1 MTGLIQSIGHR
12 TIGTVEEVSA
22 DRISVLL
29 DPDAPQAT
37 ALNTGV
43 PAGFPRINGY
53 VLIPNEGGSTA
64 CIISSLQIRHLPFPK
79 RRGTQQDFGLVD
91 LPFPSRIMA
100 LTPIGTLKSEPRGG
114 ELSFKVSRGV
124 DVFPTVGDPVQ
135 LPTSEQLRAIVEGE
149 DETEGR
155 ILIGHCPTA
164 GRAPVHVDPDKLFGR
179 HLAVLGNTGAGKSC
193 SVAGIVRWSLDAA
206 REARAQ
212 SPRSPTPGPNA
223 RFIVLDPNG
232 EYADA
237 FRDLGVRLFRVDPT
251 DKNGKPL
258 HVPAWLWN
266 GAEWSAFTDA
276 APGVQ
281 RPLLLEALR
290 RLRSGLGPPEQFETD
305 ATARIKRYR
314 TRLRM
319 LVQSGDHQIPGRRE
333 GCADVLLNIHTDFTD
348 LARSPDCTDPD
359 LRQALELVASRA
371 TDVEEST
378 RGNPRREGGFWHN
391 DFSEVELATIAAALN
406 RAAEAVGLADD
417 DTAVTDE
424 NTPLPFPAGELPR
437 FVEALATGQSG
448 RDVSQFV
455 DTLTLRIRSFLS
467 AGRLASVIQPEGS
480 TSTTLESWLT
490 DYVGADQ
497 AENGP
502 IAVIDLSL
510 VPSEVIHIVVSV
522 LARMIFE
529 ALQRYRRQ
537 NREELPTTLV
547 LEEAHT
553 FVHRELGGESA
564 PPAARECARVFER
577 IAREGRKFGLG
588 LVLAS
593 QRPSEVSSTV
603 LSQCNTFLLHRLVN
617 DQDQNLMKRLVPDGL
632 GPLLR
637 ELPSLPTRLAILLG
651 WAAPAPILVEVRDLE
666 KKFQPQSPDPA
677 FWEVWTGTEER
688 PIDWA
693 AIAAAWQ
700 RGDESGQTGSEA
712 AVAPAS
718 APARAEPVPEE
729 DASAPAVED
738 SDPADP
744 EGRVRPP
751 GPDGGPD
758 REA

>member
-1 MTGLIQSIGHR
+1 MTALIQAIGHR
-12 TIGTVEEVSA
+12 IVGTVEEVSA
-22 DRISVLL
+22 DQISVLL

-43 PAGFPRINGY
+43 PVGFPRINGY
-53 VLIPNEGGSTA
+53 VLIPNEGGATA
-64 CIISSLQIRHLPFPK
+64 CIISSVQIRRLAFPK

-91 LPFPSRIMA
+91 LPFPSRIMN
-100 LTPIGTLKSEPRGG
+100 LTPIGTLTARPEGDV
-114 ELSFKVSRGV
+114 LSFSVSRGV
-124 DVFPTVGDPVQ
+124 DVFPTVGDPVH

-149 DETEGR
+149 DKPERR

-193 SVAGIVRWSLDAA
+193 SVAGLVRWSLDAA
-206 REARAQ
+206 TEARTQ
-212 SPRSPTPGPNA
+212 STTSTSPNPNA

-232 EYADA
+232 EYAKA
-237 FRDLGVRLFRVDPT
+237 FEDFDVRLFRVDPR
-251 DKNGKPL
+251 DKGGKPL

-290 RLRSGLGPPEQFETD
+290 RLRSGLGPPDQFETE
-305 ATARIKRYR
+305 AKGRIKRYR

-319 LVQSGDHQIPGRRE
+319 LVQNGEHQGQGRRE
-333 GCADVLLNIHTDFTD
+333 GCAEVLVNIHTDFD
-348 LARSPDCTDPD
+348 ELARDPECTDPG
-359 LRQALELVASRA
+359 LRQAFEAIASRA
-371 TDVEEST
+371 TEVEHGA
-378 RGNPRREGGFWHN
+378 RGNRRREGGFWHS
-391 DFSEVELATIAAALN
+391 DFSELALGTIDAALQW
-406 RAAEAVGLADD
+406 AAEAVGLAD

-424 NTPLPFPAGELPR
+424 NTPLPFPAAELPGY
-437 FVEALATGQSG
+437 VEALAAGQSG

-467 AGRLASVIQPEGS
+467 AGRLASVIQPEDS
-480 TSTTLESWLT
+480 TSITLESWLN

-497 AENGP
+497 AKNGP
-502 IAVIDLSL
+502 IAVVDLSL

-537 NREELPTTLV
+537 NRAQLPTTLV

-553 FVHRELGGESA
+553 FVHRELGGESS
-564 PPAARECARVFER
+564 PPAARECSRVFER

-637 ELPSLPTRLAILLG
+637 ELPSLPTRRAILLG
-651 WAAPAPILVEVRDLE
+651 WAAPAPILVEVRDLP
-666 KKFQPQSPDPA
+666 KPFQPESPDPA
-677 FWEVWTGTEER
+677 FWDVWTGEEQR
-688 PIDWA
+688 RIDWA
-693 AIAAAWQ
+693 SIGDAWQ
-700 RGDESGQTGSEA
+700 GRSGSSPSRSEPHGA
-712 AVAPAS
+712 RS
-718 APARAEPVPEE
+718 AGTARAEPAAEGG
-729 DASAPAVED
+729 ASARVFGD
-738 SDPADP
+738 SDGGAD
-744 EGRVRPP
+744 EGIARAA
-751 GPDGGPD
+751 GLDDGFD
-758 REA
+758 AKC